1 MKSKW
6 SESVGY
12 ALIVAAACFW
22 GASASLGK
30 NMMQRGLSAVM
41 LMETR
46 SLLSFLALIPPLI
59 ILGPKHLKIRWSDLP
74 GFVLLAIPGLAL
86 VNVSY
91 YYAVKVLPVA
101 IAVFIQFTAPV
112 LIFVYGVLS
121 KREHSNR
128 YKIAALLLSITGTY
142 FMVHIEKGLME
153 TLPWLGLASAAISM
167 LSYAF
172 YVIVSHRLGQ
182 KHSPWTMIVYGYGI
196 ASIFWCLVQS
206 VPATF
211 NALTS
216 LNLWKESLLFS
227 LFSTLIPFSLFLT
240 GLRRVTPTGG
250 SIASTS
256 ETVAASLFALVF
268 LGERL
273 SWYQVLGGGLILS
286 ALVILILQK
295 RPQQETPAELPA
307 SLTV

>member
-1 MKSKW
+1 MKSRW
-6 SESVGY
+6 SDSVGY
-12 ALIVAAACFW
+12 ALIILAACFW

-46 SLLSFLALIPPLI
+46 SVLSFLALLPPLV
-59 ILGPKHLKIRWSDLP
+59 ILGPRHFKIRWSDLP
-74 GFVLLAIPGLAL
+74 GFFLLAIPGLAL
-86 VNVSY
+86 VNISY

-121 KREHSNR
+121 KRERSNR

-142 FMVHIEKGLME
+142 FMVHIEKGAME
-153 TLPWLGLASAAISM
+153 TLPLLGILSAVVSM

-172 YVIVSHRLGQ
+172 YVIISHRLGQ
-182 KHSPWTMIVYGYGI
+182 KHSSWTMILYGYGI
-196 ASIFWCLVQS
+196 ASVFWCLVQS

-211 NALTS
+211 HALTN
-216 LNLWKESLLFS
+216 LHLWKESLLFS

-250 SIASTS
+250 AIASTM

-273 SWYQVLGGGLILS
+273 SWYQVLGGALILS
-286 ALVILILQK
+286 ALIILILQK
-295 RPQQETPAELPA
+295 AREEEIPAELPT